1 MKRDTL
7 QKKIDEKGAAYR
19 ASTDT
24 VEREKLSTELREI
37 QVQLQD
43 TLSEGANAC
52 PDGKD
57 HRVIGMLKR
66 VGYYDG
72 RLEMDVPEQWE
83 VGCITCPPVL
93 VERENGTE
101 LNGKKVRRW
110 SHSARGTTPEE
121 AVKNWNSGKW
131 VEDAQIARVPSQKI
145 FVQDSAPAM
154 TQEAEQEPAPATP
167 KKTPTIRKARTK
179 KASTARKA
187 KADVLADGKIDDEEG
202 IEMGSASESPVE
214 KVIKP

>member
-7 QKKIDEKGAAYR
+7 QKKIDEKGVAYR

-24 VEREKLSTELREI
+24 VEREKLSAELGELQREFHDARLI
-37 QVQLQD
+37 
-43 TLSEGANAC
+43 GADAC
-52 PDGKD
+52 PDGED
-57 HRVIGMLKR
+57 HKVWVMLKTP
-66 VGYYDG
+66 GHWNSQYQMQMPDLY
-72 RLEMDVPEQWE
+72 E
-83 VGCITCPPVL
+83 VGCITCPAVL

-145 FVQDSAPAM
+145 FQS
-154 TQEAEQEPAPATP
+154 
-167 KKTPTIRKARTK
+167 
-179 KASTARKA
+179 
-187 KADVLADGKIDDEEG
+187 
-202 IEMGSASESPVE
+202 
-214 KVIKP
+214 

>member
-7 QKKIDEKGAAYR
+7 QKKIDEKGVAYR

-24 VEREKLSTELREI
+24 VEREKLSAELREM

-66 VGYYDG
+66 IAYYDG

-93 VERENGTE
+93 VERENGTVVE
-101 LNGKKVRRW
+101 RADGKKLKVERDVDGKMKEVEVTGFRLKRW
-110 SHSARGTTPEE
+110 SHSARGVTPEE
-121 AVKNWNSGKW
+121 AVKNWNAGKW
-131 VEDAQIARVPSQKI
+131 VEDAQIDRVPSQKI
-145 FVQDSAPAM
+145 F
-154 TQEAEQEPAPATP
+154 
-167 KKTPTIRKARTK
+167 
-179 KASTARKA
+179 
-187 KADVLADGKIDDEEG
+187 
-202 IEMGSASESPVE
+202 
-214 KVIKP
+214 KP